1 MSGRLIDKEGTM
13 TTGASGT
20 IIETTYQGCPVRYEQ
35 ETSIIDGLD
44 LSLGMTEATL
54 LEPID
59 YDAELAGRRETH
71 GPHSDPEGSHGNSA
85 FGI

>member
-20 IIETTYQGCPVRYEQ
+20 IIQTTYEGDPVPYEQ
-35 ETSIIDGLD
+35 ETSVIEGPD

-54 LEPID
+54 VEPID
-59 YDAELAGRRETH
+59 YDAELAARRETH
-71 GPHSDPEGSHGNSA
+71 EPHSDPEGSVGNSA